1 MSVNPRTQILAL
13 VAPKRFRYSSFA
25 PLAQRQLATQP
36 PRADLDPPLSAST
49 QDLLNRLAK
58 EAAKNNAPGATVRPG
73 GSALGGESGAGKPY
87 VGSVGPFGLGVGLG
101 SNIRNK
107 EWKKWRELGL
117 GGKGKSIGISSLSCT
132 DDYAD
137 GEPHSTYQIFTHKA
151 YKHKVILFGG
161 TLFALLAYALTTELF
176 AKNSPTV
183 LHNQAI
189 DMIESSKVP
198 FRDARGWL
206 EVQYEQL
213 MEQYLMD
220 RLDDGDGTAPMQPAD
235 RVDVA
240 QGVKKQEESS
250 WFGGMFGALKPSSQG
265 SSRNAG
271 KARKALPPAGTYTS
285 GEVHADF
292 LKVRSLSLSI
302 PPSPCLFK
310 FWPYFAFAN
319 ASCPTFLVQQDPE
332 TQTYRLL
339 TLTVDI
345 PSAKS
350 GAQRAVVFWGD
361 QDEVAREGLLEGSR
375 TRLTW

>member
-1 MSVNPRTQILAL
+1 MALHPRTTQILAL
-13 VAPKRFRYSSFA
+13 AAPKRLRYRSLT
-25 PLAQRQLATQP
+25 PLARRQLATQP
-36 PRADLDPPLSAST
+36 PRANLDPPLSAST

-58 EAAKNNAPGATVRPG
+58 EAAKGNAPGATVRPG
-73 GSALGGESGAGKPY
+73 GSALGPDGNVGGGKPY

-117 GGKGKSIGISSLSCT
+117 GGK
-132 DDYAD
+132 
-137 GEPHSTYQIFTHKA
+137 
-151 YKHKVILFGG
+151 
-161 TLFALLAYALTTELF
+161 AYALTSELF

-189 DMIESSKVP
+189 DMIEGSKTHTRHPQTQNEHLIMRFWVHGRGKDQTEFLGWLYQP

-220 RLDDGDGTAPMQPAD
+220 RLDDDGTGPTQIAGQAM
-235 RVDVA
+235 DVA
-240 QGVKKQEESS
+240 QGVKQQEESS

-265 SSRNAG
+265 SSRNGTVG
-271 KARKALPPAGTYTS
+271 KGRKALPPAGTYTS

-292 LKVRSLSLSI
+292 LK
-302 PPSPCLFK
+302 
-310 FWPYFAFAN
+310 
-319 ASCPTFLVQQDPE
+319 DPE

-345 PSAKS
+345 PSSRSA
-350 GAQRAVVFWGD
+350 AQRAVVFWGD
-361 QDEVAREGLLEGSR
+361 REEVAREGLLEGSR

>member
-1 MSVNPRTQILAL
+1 MNVNPRTQILAL
-13 VAPKRFRYSSFA
+13 VAPKRFRYRSTT
-25 PLAQRQLATQP
+25 PLTRRQLATQP
-36 PRADLDPPLSAST
+36 PPRANLDPPLSAST

-73 GSALGGESGAGKPY
+73 GSALGQDGNVGGGKPY

-107 EWKKWRELGL
+107 DWKKWRELGL
-117 GGKGKSIGISSLSCT
+117 GGK
-132 DDYAD
+132 
-137 GEPHSTYQIFTHKA
+137 
-151 YKHKVILFGG
+151 
-161 TLFALLAYALTTELF
+161 AYALTTELF

-189 DMIESSKVP
+189 DMIESSKTMQQHLLKPYSFTHSSSASSTTRHSSPVQTQHTRHPQTQNEHLIMRFWVHGRGKDEVEFLGWLYQP

-220 RLDDGDGTAPMQPAD
+220 RLDDDGTQTHDAKSTD
-235 RVDVA
+235 RVEAA
-240 QGVKKQEESS
+240 QQQQQESS

-265 SSRNAG
+265 PSRNGIAG
-271 KARKALPPAGTYTS
+271 KGRKALQPAGTYTS

-292 LKVRSLSLSI
+292 LK
-302 PPSPCLFK
+302 
-310 FWPYFAFAN
+310 
-319 ASCPTFLVQQDPE
+319 DPE

-345 PSAKS
+345 PSSKVA
-350 GAQRAVVFWGD
+350 AQRAVVFWGD
-361 QDEVAREGLLEGSR
+361 QEEVAREGLLEGSR